1 MPPQQRVSGTSVG
14 MFAIVV
20 LIWLLSLVVVALP
33 AYGAARLAGWEPVT
47 VVILACA
54 AWTASAIL
62 VQVRPVEAGLA
73 RLLYRSLRR
82 PRPAELA
89 RIAPTL
95 ERVCRRAGTDPGR
108 YLLRVEEKRQVNA
121 FALGGHVLAV
131 TQVALELPD
140 DMLEAVLAHE
150 VGHHRH
156 LHPLAIILGWW
167 YLLPFEAGDRLLR
180 GIRRV
185 TRWLARTFTRLSD
198 RTGGVTGGRAVDG
211 ALGMA
216 VLLVLLG
223 VLVVAGSV
231 LVVALGL
238 LWLPLA
244 LLVRLAKVLAAAL
257 SRAGEHAADRHA
269 AELGYGAGLVQVLLL
284 FLQAEQAAPVRG
296 AWRRCSAPTLPA
308 GPASTPSTRRCI
320 REYQRY
326 IVEVAASSQEVMQ
339 RCDDD
344 TFRTDPATRSTRRG
358 RVTTGPSATSGRR
371 AHRSRPCRRALG
383 PPGPGTGGAGAAA
396 ATSGRRSWPCS
407 PSGRCTA
414 TR

>member
-1 MPPQQRVSGTSVG
+1 MPPQQPRAPSAPLHPARSRVSGTSVG

-33 AYGAARLAGWEPVT
+33 AYGAAVLAGWEPVT
-47 VVILACA
+47 VAVVACA
-54 AWTASAIL
+54 AWTASAALIL
-62 VQVRPVEAGLA
+62 VRPVEAGLA

-89 RIAPTL
+89 RITPAL
-95 ERVCRRAGTDPGR
+95 HRVCRRAGTDPGR

-131 TQVALELPD
+131 TRMALELPD

-180 GIRRV
+180 AIRRV
-185 TRWLARTFTRLSD
+185 TRWLARIFHRLSD
-198 RTGGVTGGRAVDG
+198 RTGGLAGGRAPDG
-211 ALGMA
+211 ALGML
-216 VLLVLLG
+216 VLLAVLG

-231 LVVALGL
+231 LVVGLGL

-244 LLVRLAKVLAAAL
+244 LLVRLARVLAAAL

-269 AELGYGAGLVQVLLL
+269 AELGYGPGLVQVLAL
-284 FLQAEQAAPVRG
+284 FLQVEQAQPRPRG
-296 AWRRCSAPTLPA
+296 M
-308 GPASTPSTRRCI
+308 
-320 REYQRY
+320 
-326 IVEVAASSQEVMQ
+326 AALLRSHPSSQA
-339 RCDDD
+339 RIDAIR
-344 TFRTDPATRSTRRG
+344 RTRLS
-358 RVTTGPSATSGRR
+358 
-371 AHRSRPCRRALG
+371 
-383 PPGPGTGGAGAAA
+383 
-396 ATSGRRSWPCS
+396 
-407 PSGRCTA
+407 
-414 TR
+414 

>member
-1 MPPQQRVSGTSVG
+1 MPPQPRVSGTSLG

-33 AYGAARLAGWEPVT
+33 AYGAAVLAGWEPVT
-47 VVILACA
+47 VVVVAGA
-54 AWTASAIL
+54 AWTASAVL
-62 VQVRPVEAGLA
+62 VQVRPVEAVLA
-73 RLLYRSLRR
+73 WLLYRSLRR

-89 RIAPTL
+89 RITPAL

-131 TQVALELPD
+131 TRVALELPD

-167 YLLPFEAGDRLLR
+167 YLLPFEAGERLLR

-185 TRWLARTFTRLSD
+185 VRWLAQIFSRLSD
-198 RTGGVTGGRAVDG
+198 RTGGVSGGRAADG

-216 VLLVLLG
+216 VLLVVLG
-223 VLVVAGSV
+223 ALVLAGSV

-257 SRAGEHAADRHA
+257 SRAGEHAAARHA

-284 FLQAEQAAPVRG
+284 FLQAEQ
-296 AWRRCSAPTLPA
+296 SAPRPRGMAALLR
-308 GPASTPSTRRCI
+308 SHPS
-320 REYQRY
+320 
-326 IVEVAASSQEVMQ
+326 S
-339 RCDDD
+339 
-344 TFRTDPATRSTRRG
+344 
-358 RVTTGPSATSGRR
+358 
-371 AHRSRPCRRALG
+371 RSRIDAINRTLHQRV
-383 PPGPGTGGAGAAA
+383 
-396 ATSGRRSWPCS
+396 SKIYR
-407 PSGRCTA
+407 
-414 TR
+414 

>member
-1 MPPQQRVSGTSVG
+1 MPPQHPAASAPLVPARSRVSGTSVG
-14 MFAIVV
+14 MFAIVL

-33 AYGAARLAGWEPVT
+33 AYGLAVLAGWPRVM
-47 VVILACA
+47 VVILACV
-54 AWTASAIL
+54 AWTASAALIL
-62 VQVRPVEAGLA
+62 VRPVEAGLA

-89 RIAPTL
+89 RITPAL

-131 TQVALELPD
+131 TRMSLELPD

-180 GIRRV
+180 TIRRL
-185 TRWLARTFTRLSD
+185 TRWLARTFGRLND
-198 RTGGVTGGRAVDG
+198 RTGGLAGGRAPDG
-211 ALGMA
+211 ALGML
-216 VLLVLLG
+216 VLLAVLG

-231 LVVALGL
+231 VVVVGGV

-269 AELGYGAGLVQVLLL
+269 AELGYGPGLVQVLFL
-284 FLQAEQAAPVRG
+284 FQQAEFAAPRPRG
-296 AWRRCSAPTLPA
+296 M
-308 GPASTPSTRRCI
+308 
-320 REYQRY
+320 
-326 IVEVAASSQEVMQ
+326 AALLRSHPSSQA
-339 RCDDD
+339 RID
-344 TFRTDPATRSTRRG
+344 AI
-358 RVTTGPSATSGRR
+358 
-371 AHRSRPCRRALG
+371 
-383 PPGPGTGGAGAAA
+383 
-396 ATSGRRSWPCS
+396 RRSGFP
-407 PSGRCTA
+407 A
-414 TR
+414 

>member
-1 MPPQQRVSGTSVG
+1 MPPQQPAASAPLVPARSRVSGTSLG
-14 MFAIVV
+14 MFAIVL

-33 AYGAARLAGWEPVT
+33 AYGAAVLAGWPRVT

-54 AWTASAIL
+54 AWTASAAFIL
-62 VQVRPVEAGLA
+62 IRPVEAGLA

-89 RIAPTL
+89 RIAPVL

-131 TQVALELPD
+131 TRMSLELPD

-180 GIRRV
+180 AIRRL
-185 TRWLARTFTRLSD
+185 TRWLAQIFNRLND
-198 RTGGVTGGRAVDG
+198 RTGGLAGGRAPDG
-211 ALGMA
+211 ALGML
-216 VLLVLLG
+216 VLLAVLG

-231 LVVALGL
+231 VVVVLGV

-269 AELGYGAGLVQVLLL
+269 AELGYGPGLVQVLFL
-284 FLQAEQAAPVRG
+284 FQQAEFAAPRPRG
-296 AWRRCSAPTLPA
+296 M
-308 GPASTPSTRRCI
+308 
-320 REYQRY
+320 
-326 IVEVAASSQEVMQ
+326 AALLRSHPSSQA
-339 RCDDD
+339 RID
-344 TFRTDPATRSTRRG
+344 AI
-358 RVTTGPSATSGRR
+358 
-371 AHRSRPCRRALG
+371 
-383 PPGPGTGGAGAAA
+383 
-396 ATSGRRSWPCS
+396 RRSGFP
-407 PSGRCTA
+407 A
-414 TR
+414 